1 MKQFHLLAA
10 ASTLAIFHAAPV
22 FAQSAPAQDPAA
34 QQSQTDAAAQA
45 PAAQTG
51 DQFVQE
57 DVVVSA
63 TKTDKTLLDT
73 PISVDVVSG
82 ARIQQNQIR
91 DLLDLQR
98 VTPSLRVNQLQSS
111 ANTNFV
117 IRGYGNGANNAGI
130 EPSVGVF
137 IDGVYR
143 SRTAAQI
150 GDLPTPRLKRV
161 EVLRGPQSTLF
172 GKNASAGVIS
182 IVTAEP
188 SFTTTGFAELTYGA
202 FNEFI
207 ARADISGPINDTI
220 AYDIYSFYNRRDGYF
235 EDRGTGIAENE
246 RNRYGTRGQLLWQ
259 PNSDVKFRLIA
270 DYDKIDEVCCG
281 VVNLVNGPTGAVIQ
295 ALGGRLIP
303 NQRFPDAAFY
313 NVPSTNNIQNYGV
326 SLQTDYTL
334 NNFTLTSITS
344 YRESLLR
351 TNQDSDFTSA
361 DLIGSNRT
369 NTDISTFTN
378 EFRIAS
384 NFDGPFNFLL
394 GNFYFNE
401 RIRVFDGLRFGR
413 DFRNYANGLAGGG
426 IFPGVETGILG
437 FPPGTFFQAGQGQFN
452 DFRYRN
458 SAYSFF
464 GNFDLELIRGVTAT
478 FGFNY
483 TMDEKNVSSNS
494 FTTDIFSTLDFVAI
508 GNGLIRNQGIAQ
520 GVGTALGLPAGALA
534 TPQQI
539 GQFAALQP
547 AIFNQISTGA
557 AAFANA
563 NQANPAVNPL
573 LALRPFQFLPPSVNF
588 PNVVEP
594 GRTSDSNFSFTARL
608 AWKVTDEV
616 STYVTYAQG
625 FKASSWNLSRD
636 SRPFAA
642 DLPGLRAAGLL
653 VPNLTTGT
661 RFAGPELADNFEG
674 GIKAKFRRV
683 AFNLAAFYQILR
695 GFQSNVFIG
704 TGFALNNAGRQSTHG
719 FEADATWNPTNEL
732 TLNYA
737 ITFLRPRY
745 DRFPGAAGPNGQPI
759 DLSGTV
765 PSGIPEVSMTVGA
778 TYNKPLANGDRV
790 ILSSDFQ
797 LDTPAQ
803 NSDQFPGFIREFQ
816 NWNAAFTYQLKN
828 GLELSVFGRNM
839 LDQRTITTIFPSV
852 AQTGSISGYA
862 NVPRT
867 YGGTIRYRF

>member
-10 ASTLAIFHAAPV
+10 ASTLAMFAASPAFAQAAAP
-22 FAQSAPAQDPAA
+22 QNPADA
-34 QQSQTDAAAQA
+34 QQPA
-45 PAAQTG
+45 PQDDGAGFQ
-51 DQFVQE
+51 D
-57 DVVVSA
+57 DIVVSA

-73 PISVDVVSG
+73 PISVDVVTG
-82 ARIQQNQIR
+82 TKIQQNQIR

-111 ANTNFV
+111 ANTNFI

-150 GDLPTPRLKRV
+150 SDLPTPRLKRV

-207 ARADISGPINDTI
+207 ARADISGPISETV
-220 AYDIYSFYNRRDGYF
+220 AYDIYSYYNRRDGYF
-235 EDRGTGIAENE
+235 EDRGSGVAENG
-246 RNRYGTRGQLLWQ
+246 RNRYGGRAQLLWQ
-259 PNSDVKFRLIA
+259 PNADVKFRLIG

-281 VVNLVNGPTGAVIQ
+281 VVNLVNGPTGAVVQ

-313 NVPSTNNIQNYGV
+313 NFPSTNNVQNYGV

-334 NNFTLTSITS
+334 DKFTLLTITS

-351 TNQDSDFTSA
+351 TQQDSDFTSA

-369 NTDISTFTN
+369 NTDIKTFTN
-378 EFRIAS
+378 EFRIQS

-401 RIRVFDGLRFGR
+401 RIRVNDGLRFGR
-413 DFRNYANGLAGGG
+413 DFRNYANALAGGA
-426 IFPGVETGILG
+426 IFPTVETGILG

-452 DFRYRN
+452 DFRYKN

-464 GNFDLELIRGVTAT
+464 GNFDLEVIRGVTAT

-483 TMDEKNVSSNS
+483 TMDEKFVSSNS
-494 FTTDIFSTLDFVAI
+494 FTTDTFSTLDFVTI
-508 GNGLIRNQGIAQ
+508 GNGVIRNQAIAT
-520 GVGTALGLPAGALA
+520 GVGQALGLPTGRLA
-534 TPQQI
+534 TAQQI

-547 AIFNQISTGA
+547 AIFNQINAGA
-557 AAFANA
+557 TAFANA
-563 NQANPAVNPL
+563 NQNNPAVNPL
-573 LALRPFQFLPPSVNF
+573 LGLRPLQFLPASVNF
-588 PNVVEP
+588 PNAVEA
-594 GRTSDSNFSFTARL
+594 GQTRDSNFSFTARL
-608 AWKVTDEV
+608 AWKINDEV

-719 FEADATWNPTNEL
+719 FEADVSWNPTREL

-737 ITFLRPRY
+737 MTYLSPRY
-745 DRFPGAAGPNGQPI
+745 DRFPGAAGPNGTVV
-759 DLSGTV
+759 DLSGTR
-765 PSGIPEVSMTVGA
+765 PSGIPDVTFTIGA
-778 TYNKPLANGDRV
+778 TFNKPLANGDRI

-797 LDTPAQ
+797 YDAPTQ
-803 NSDQFPGFIREFQ
+803 NSDQIPGFLREFQ
-816 NWNAAFTYQLKN
+816 NWNAAFSYRLKN
-828 GLELSVFGRNM
+828 NLELSVFGRNI

-852 AQTGSISGYA
+852 AQAGSVSGYA
-862 NVPRT
+862 NQPRT
-867 YGGTIRYRF
+867 YGGTIRYTF

>member
-10 ASTLAIFHAAPV
+10 ASTLAMFAASPA
-22 FAQSAPAQDPAA
+22 FAQATAPQKADDTAQPAPQDDGA
-34 QQSQTDAAAQA
+34 GFQD
-45 PAAQTG
+45 
-51 DQFVQE
+51 DI
-57 DVVVSA
+57 VVSA

-73 PISVDVVSG
+73 PISVDVVTG
-82 ARIQQNQIR
+82 TKIQQNQIR

-111 ANTNFV
+111 ANTNFI

-150 GDLPTPRLKRV
+150 SDLPTPRLKRV

-207 ARADISGPINDTI
+207 ARADISGPISETV
-220 AYDIYSFYNRRDGYF
+220 AYDIYSYYNRRDGYF
-235 EDRGTGIAENE
+235 EDRGSGVAENG
-246 RNRYGTRGQLLWQ
+246 RNRYGGRAQLLWQ
-259 PNSDVKFRLIA
+259 PNADVKFRLIG

-281 VVNLVNGPTGAVIQ
+281 VVNLVNGPTGAVVQ

-313 NVPSTNNIQNYGV
+313 NFPSTNNVQNYGV

-334 NNFTLTSITS
+334 DKFTLLTITS

-351 TNQDSDFTSA
+351 TQQDSDFTSA

-369 NTDISTFTN
+369 NTDIKTFTN
-378 EFRIAS
+378 EFRIQS

-401 RIRVFDGLRFGR
+401 RIRVNDGLRFGR
-413 DFRNYANGLAGGG
+413 DFRNYANALAGGA
-426 IFPGVETGILG
+426 IFPTVETGILG

-452 DFRYRN
+452 DFRYKN

-464 GNFDLELIRGVTAT
+464 GNFDLEVIRGVTAT

-483 TMDEKNVSSNS
+483 TMDEKFVSSNS
-494 FTTDIFSTLDFVAI
+494 FTTDTFSTLDFVTI
-508 GNGLIRNQGIAQ
+508 GNGVIRNQAIAT
-520 GVGTALGLPAGALA
+520 GVGQALGLPTGRLA
-534 TPQQI
+534 TAQQI

-547 AIFNQISTGA
+547 AIFNQINAGA
-557 AAFANA
+557 TAFANA
-563 NQANPAVNPL
+563 NQNNPAVNPL
-573 LALRPFQFLPPSVNF
+573 LGLRPLQFLPASVNF
-588 PNVVEP
+588 PNAVEA
-594 GRTSDSNFSFTARL
+594 GRTRDSNFSFTARL
-608 AWKVTDEV
+608 AWKINDEV

-636 SRPFAA
+636 SRPLAA

-719 FEADATWNPTNEL
+719 FEADVSWNPTREL

-737 ITFLRPRY
+737 MTYLSPRY
-745 DRFPGAAGPNGQPI
+745 DRFPGAAGPNGTVV
-759 DLSGTV
+759 DLSGTR
-765 PSGIPEVSMTVGA
+765 PSGIPDVTFTIGA
-778 TYNKPLANGDRV
+778 TFNKPLANGDRI

-797 LDTPAQ
+797 YDAPTQ
-803 NSDQFPGFIREFQ
+803 NSDQIPGFLREFQ
-816 NWNAAFTYQLKN
+816 NWNAAFSYRLKN
-828 GLELSVFGRNM
+828 NLELSVFGRNI

-852 AQTGSISGYA
+852 AQAGSVSGYP
-862 NVPRT
+862 NQPRT
-867 YGGTIRYRF
+867 YGGTIRYTF

>member
-10 ASTLAIFHAAPV
+10 ASTLAMFAASPAFAQAAAP
-22 FAQSAPAQDPAA
+22 QNPADA
-34 QQSQTDAAAQA
+34 QQPA
-45 PAAQTG
+45 PQDDGAGFQ
-51 DQFVQE
+51 D
-57 DVVVSA
+57 DIVVSA

-73 PISVDVVSG
+73 PISVDVVTG
-82 ARIQQNQIR
+82 AKIQQNQIR

-111 ANTNFV
+111 ANTNFI

-150 GDLPTPRLKRV
+150 SDLPTPRLKRV

-188 SFTTTGFAELTYGA
+188 SFTTTGFTELTYGA

-207 ARADISGPINDTI
+207 ARADISGPISETV
-220 AYDIYSFYNRRDGYF
+220 AYDIYSYYNRRDGYF
-235 EDRGTGIAENE
+235 EDRGSGVAENG
-246 RNRYGTRGQLLWQ
+246 RNRYGGRAQLLWQ
-259 PNSDVKFRLIA
+259 PNADVKFRLIG

-281 VVNLVNGPTGAVIQ
+281 VVNLVNGPTGAVVQ

-313 NVPSTNNIQNYGV
+313 NFPSTNNVQNYGV

-334 NNFTLTSITS
+334 DKFTLLTITS

-351 TNQDSDFTSA
+351 TQQDSDFTSA

-369 NTDISTFTN
+369 NTDIKTFTN
-378 EFRIAS
+378 EFRIQS

-401 RIRVFDGLRFGR
+401 RIRVNDGLRFGR
-413 DFRNYANGLAGGG
+413 DFRNYANALAGGA
-426 IFPGVETGILG
+426 IFPTVETGILG

-452 DFRYRN
+452 DFRYKN

-464 GNFDLELIRGVTAT
+464 GNFDLEVIRGVTAT

-483 TMDEKNVSSNS
+483 TMDEKFVSSNS
-494 FTTDIFSTLDFVAI
+494 FTTDTFSTLDFVTI
-508 GNGLIRNQGIAQ
+508 GNGVIRNQAIAT
-520 GVGTALGLPAGALA
+520 GVGQALGLPTGRLA
-534 TPQQI
+534 TAQQI

-547 AIFNQISTGA
+547 AIFNQINAGA
-557 AAFANA
+557 TAFANA
-563 NQANPAVNPL
+563 NQNNPAVNPL
-573 LALRPFQFLPPSVNF
+573 LGLRPLQFLPASVNF
-588 PNVVEP
+588 PNAVEA

-608 AWKVTDEV
+608 AWKINDEV

-636 SRPFAA
+636 SRPLAA
-642 DLPGLRAAGLL
+642 NLPGLRAAGLL

-719 FEADATWNPTNEL
+719 FEADVSWNPTREL

-737 ITFLRPRY
+737 MTYLSPRY
-745 DRFPGAAGPNGQPI
+745 DRFPGAAGPNGTVV
-759 DLSGTV
+759 DLSGTR
-765 PSGIPEVSMTVGA
+765 PSGIPDVTFTIGA
-778 TYNKPLANGDRV
+778 TFNKPLANGDRI

-797 LDTPAQ
+797 YDAPTQ
-803 NSDQFPGFIREFQ
+803 DSDQIPGFLREFQ
-816 NWNAAFTYQLKN
+816 NWNAAFSYRLKN
-828 GLELSVFGRNM
+828 NLELSVFGRNI

-852 AQTGSISGYA
+852 AQAGSVSGYA
-862 NVPRT
+862 NQPRT
-867 YGGTIRYRF
+867 YGGTIRYTF

>member
-10 ASTLAIFHAAPV
+10 ASTLALLPAAPAW
-22 FAQSAPAQDPAA
+22 AQSAAPAPQADAQTPANA
-34 QQSQTDAAAQA
+34 QAQSQQGADAGFQ
-45 PAAQTG
+45 
-51 DQFVQE
+51 D
-57 DVVVSA
+57 DIVVSA
-63 TKTDKTLLDT
+63 TKTEKTLLDT
-73 PISVDVVSG
+73 PISVDVVTG

-111 ANTNFV
+111 ANTNFI
-117 IRGYGNGANNAGI
+117 IRGFGNGANNAGI

-150 GDLPTPRLKRV
+150 GDLPNLKRV

-188 SFTTTGFAELTYGA
+188 SFSYTGFGELTYGA
-202 FNEFI
+202 FNEVI

-220 AYDIYSFYNRRDGYF
+220 AFDIYSFYNRRDGYF
-235 EDRGTGIAENE
+235 EDRGSGVAENG
-246 RNRYGTRGQLLWQ
+246 RNRWGSRGQLLWQ
-259 PNSDVKFRLIA
+259 PNADVKFRLIA

-281 VVNLVNGPTGAVIQ
+281 VVNLQNGPTGAVVQ

-303 NQRFPDAAFY
+303 NQRFPDAGFY
-313 NVPSTNNIQNYGV
+313 NFPSTNNITNYGV

-334 NNFTLTSITS
+334 KNFTLTSITA

-361 DLIGSNRT
+361 DLIGSNRN
-369 NTDISTFTN
+369 NTDIRTFTN
-378 EFRIAS
+378 EFRLQS
-384 NFDGPFNFLL
+384 NFDGRFNFLL
-394 GNFYFNE
+394 GSFYFNE
-401 RIRVFDGLRFGR
+401 RIRVADGLTFGQN
-413 DFRNYANGLAGGG
+413 FRNYANALAGGA
-426 IFPGVETGILG
+426 IFPTVETGILG
-437 FPPGTFFQAGQGQFN
+437 FPPGTFFRPGQGQFN
-452 DFRYRN
+452 DYRYRN

-464 GNFDLELIRGVTAT
+464 GNFDLELVRGVTAT

-483 TMDEKNVSSNS
+483 TLDEKNVSSNS
-494 FTTDIFSTLDFVAI
+494 FTTDTFSTLDFVTI
-508 GNGLIRNQGIAQ
+508 GNAVIRNQGIAQ
-520 GVGTALGLPAGALA
+520 GVGQALGLPAGTLA
-534 TPQQI
+534 SAQQI

-547 AIFNQISTGA
+547 AIFNQISAGA
-557 AAFANA
+557 TAFANA
-563 NQANPAVNPL
+563 NQANPRVNPL
-573 LALRPFQFLPPSVNF
+573 LALQPLQFLPASVNF
-588 PNVVEP
+588 PNAVEP

-636 SRPFAA
+636 SRPLAA
-642 DLPGLRAAGLL
+642 DLPGLRTAGLL

-674 GIKAKFRRV
+674 GIKAKFNRV
-683 AFNLAAFYQILR
+683 AFNFAAFYQILR

-704 TGFALNNAGRQSTHG
+704 TGFALNNAGRQSTYG
-719 FEADATWNPTNEL
+719 FEADASWRVTNNLEL
-732 TLNYA
+732 TYA
-737 ITFLRPRY
+737 MTFLRPRY
-745 DRFPGAAGPNGQPI
+745 DRFPGAAGPNGTVV

-765 PSGIPEVSMTVGA
+765 PSGIPEVTASIGA
-778 TYNKPLANGDRV
+778 TYNRPLANGDRI

-797 LDTPAQ
+797 YDSPTQ
-803 NSDQFPGFIREFQ
+803 NSDQLPGFIREFQ
-816 NWNAAFTYQLKN
+816 NWNAAFTYKLKN
-828 GLELSVFGRNM
+828 GLELSVFGRNI
-839 LDQRTITTIFPSV
+839 LDQRTITTVFPSV
-852 AQTGSISGYA
+852 AQAGSISGYA

>member
-10 ASTLAIFHAAPV
+10 ASTLAMFAASPAFAQAAAP
-22 FAQSAPAQDPAA
+22 QNPADA
-34 QQSQTDAAAQA
+34 QQPA
-45 PAAQTG
+45 PQDDGAGFQ
-51 DQFVQE
+51 D
-57 DVVVSA
+57 DIVVSA

-73 PISVDVVSG
+73 PISVDVVTG
-82 ARIQQNQIR
+82 AKIQQNQIR

-111 ANTNFV
+111 ANTNFI

-150 GDLPTPRLKRV
+150 SDLPTPRLKRV

-207 ARADISGPINDTI
+207 ARADISGPISETI
-220 AYDIYSFYNRRDGYF
+220 AYDIYSYYNRRDGYF
-235 EDRGTGIAENE
+235 EDRGSGVAENG
-246 RNRYGTRGQLLWQ
+246 RNRYGGRAQLLWQ
-259 PNSDVKFRLIA
+259 PNADVKFRLIG

-281 VVNLVNGPTGAVIQ
+281 VVNLVNGPTGAVVQ

-313 NVPSTNNIQNYGV
+313 NFPSTNNVQNYGV

-334 NNFTLTSITS
+334 DKFTLLTITS

-351 TNQDSDFTSA
+351 TQQDSDFTSA

-369 NTDISTFTN
+369 NTDIKTFTN
-378 EFRIAS
+378 EFRIQS

-401 RIRVFDGLRFGR
+401 RIRVNDGLRFGR
-413 DFRNYANGLAGGG
+413 DFRNYANALAGGA
-426 IFPGVETGILG
+426 IFPTVETGILG

-452 DFRYRN
+452 DFRYKN

-464 GNFDLELIRGVTAT
+464 GNFDLEVIRGVTAT

-483 TMDEKNVSSNS
+483 TMDEKFVSSNS
-494 FTTDIFSTLDFVAI
+494 FTTDTFSTLDFVTI
-508 GNGLIRNQGIAQ
+508 GNGVIRNQAIAT
-520 GVGTALGLPAGALA
+520 GVGQALGLPTGRLA
-534 TPQQI
+534 TAQQI

-547 AIFNQISTGA
+547 AIFNQINAGA
-557 AAFANA
+557 TAFANA
-563 NQANPAVNPL
+563 NQNNPAVNPL
-573 LALRPFQFLPPSVNF
+573 LGLRPLQFLPASVNF
-588 PNVVEP
+588 PNAVEA

-608 AWKVTDEV
+608 AWKINDEV

-636 SRPFAA
+636 SRPLAA

-719 FEADATWNPTNEL
+719 FEADVSWNPTREL

-737 ITFLRPRY
+737 MTYLSPRY
-745 DRFPGAAGPNGQPI
+745 DRFPGAAGPNGTVV
-759 DLSGTV
+759 DLSGTR
-765 PSGIPEVSMTVGA
+765 PSGIPDVTFTIGA
-778 TYNKPLANGDRV
+778 TFNKPLANGDRI

-797 LDTPAQ
+797 YDAPTQ
-803 NSDQFPGFIREFQ
+803 NSDQIPGFLREFQ
-816 NWNAAFTYQLKN
+816 NWNAAFSYRLKN
-828 GLELSVFGRNM
+828 NLELSVFGRNI

-852 AQTGSISGYA
+852 AQAGSVSGYA
-862 NVPRT
+862 NQPRT
-867 YGGTIRYRF
+867 YGGTIRYTF